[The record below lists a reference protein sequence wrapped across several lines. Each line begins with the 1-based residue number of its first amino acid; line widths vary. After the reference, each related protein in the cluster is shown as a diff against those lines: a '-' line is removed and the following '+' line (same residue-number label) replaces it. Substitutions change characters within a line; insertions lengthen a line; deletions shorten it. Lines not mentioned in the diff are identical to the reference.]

1 MVVNIDIVLPNDLG
15 SDGLLS
21 EGVGSCVGY
30 IYGNVTL
37 CRLFL
42 EHVLMTFDEWMALKG
57 LSNSTVLKYGGAI
70 SGCLSEWAI
79 ENGLVSGP
87 LTSIINRTSFDAI
100 ALKISKLPIYIDR
113 NERGHHMYSSALAK
127 YSEFLAE
134 GYDNDIEGDIE
145 AILEDPA
152 IDETDKIS
160 LVKCRIGQ
168 GTFRQKLI
176 GYWGACSAT
185 KFKDTNLLI
194 ASHIK
199 PWKASS
205 NAERLDVFNGLL
217 LTPNLD
223 KAFDSGLIT
232 FENDGKIAISPQ
244 LMDPEKLGIND
255 GQSIQLASEHSK
267 YMLFHRTHVY
277 RAI

>member
-1 MVVNIDIVLPNDLG
+1 MIFN
-15 SDGLLS
+15 
-21 EGVGSCVGY
+21 
-30 IYGNVTL
+30 
-37 CRLFL
+37 
-42 EHVLMTFDEWMALKG
+42 EWMALKG
-57 LSNSTVLKYGGAI
+57 LSNSTVLKYEGAI
-70 SGCLSEWAI
+70 NGSLSEWAI
-79 ENGLVSGP
+79 ENGLISGP
-87 LTSIINRTSFDAI
+87 LTSLINRAYFETI

-152 IDETDKIS
+152 INETDKIS

-176 GYWGACSAT
+176 GYWGSCSAT
-185 KFKDTNLLI
+185 KFNDTNMLI

-199 PWKASS
+199 PWKVSS
-205 NAERLDVFNGLL
+205 NIERLDVFNGLL

-223 KAFDSGLIT
+223 KAFDSGFVT
-232 FENDGKIAISPQ
+232 FDDCGAIKISPQ
-244 LMDPEKLGIND
+244 LLESEKLGINVD
-255 GQSIQLASEHSK
+255 QRVLLAKEHLK
-267 YMLFHRTHVY
+267 YMSFHRNFVY